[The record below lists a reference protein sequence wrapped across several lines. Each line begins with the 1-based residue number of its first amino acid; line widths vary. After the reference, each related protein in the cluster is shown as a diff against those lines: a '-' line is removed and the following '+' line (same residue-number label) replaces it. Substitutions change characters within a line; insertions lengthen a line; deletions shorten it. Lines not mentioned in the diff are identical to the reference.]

1 MAGKYPIVPSFSHW
15 QFPHSNL
22 PEVWAAHDLSKPPTQ
37 RQLPRQSSLTE
48 ALLARDISC
57 RVTNHIEGTEHAHL
71 VPRSEELWFSHNGMF
86 QYTNQQRPGTEPID
100 DSRNAILLR
109 SDIHTI
115 FDQKRLV
122 LVPKISSFV
131 VHVLAPGFTSELADL
146 YHNVQLQP
154 LAGIAVEYLFARFA
168 WSVFTLAVNFLQQ
181 GFGRRLMVCGENGE
195 TRIIEST
202 GDQCRQFSASRGT
215 KSRSQSPRKPQRDV
229 LDTTGAEDDLEVC
242 GSRMVSR
249 GRTLKRSFDT
259 YSNGSSYHRDRSTS
273 REFSD
278 DTDID
283 LPDKSPSPNISLH
296 LEKRRSRCT
305 IQDPHR
311 VHRSISSD

>member
-1 MAGKYPIVPSFSHW
+1 MTGKYPIVPSFSHW

-22 PEVWAAHDLSKPPTQ
+22 PESWAVHDLSKPPTQ

-57 RVTNHIEGTEHAHL
+57 RVTNHIEGTEQAHL
-71 VPRSEELWFSHNGMF
+71 VPRSEELWFSRNGMF

-100 DSRNAILLR
+100 DSCNAILLR

-122 LVPKISSFV
+122 LVPKISAFV
-131 VHVLAPGFTSELADL
+131 VHILAPGFTSELVDL

-154 LAGIAVEYLFARFA
+154 LAGVAVEYLFARFA

-181 GFGRRLMVCGENGE
+181 GYGRRLMVRGENGE
-195 TRIIEST
+195 TKVTEST
-202 GDQCRQFSASRGT
+202 GDQCRQFSVSRGT
-215 KSRSQSPRKPQRDV
+215 KSRSQSPRKRQRDV
-229 LDTTGAEDDLEVC
+229 LDTTAAEDSLEVC
-242 GSRMVSR
+242 GRRMVSR
-249 GRTLKRSFDT
+249 GRTLKRSFNT
-259 YSNGSSYHRDRSTS
+259 YSTGSSYNRDRSTS

-278 DTDID
+278 DTDFD
-283 LPDKSPSPNISLH
+283 LPDKSPSAGTRLRP
-296 LEKRRSRCT
+296 EMK
-305 IQDPHR
+305 
-311 VHRSISSD
+311 SSQMNEPDAIAADTPT